1 MTQPFPGPLS
11 PADLDAVQAYY
22 GGTPANSSSAATPPP
37 PPDDPAAYYG
47 PPAPPPPPTVA
58 GPAAP
63 PPPSWWDTVKGDIRS
78 TLQSPQATDMLTPPT
93 TRATQ
98 ILDAGRAAVAAPP
111 PPGPA
116 APASP
121 AAPAAK
127 ASPQGGGT
135 TPAEDKAFHDLVA
148 GMPDPNKP
156 KPTNGP
162 AGPSGPSA
170 IDKATKAL
178 RGTYDEDKAALQ
190 RGANA
195 ETDRAALMAQGSGEL
210 ARQKMDDEAGR
221 QVEAATTAQRFNDY
235 QAETQRQ
242 IDAVRQK
249 TIQPNRAYAD
259 TGSAVTA
266 VIGGVLGGIY
276 QGLNKLQSNPFLDQ
290 MNKTIDRD
298 IAAQETDL
306 ATAKGAIAER
316 KGMLADMRTTY
327 KDEALAKMQARNLYY
342 EGAKEQLAAE
352 AATYDSPAIQARADQ
367 AISAITREQAKMDL
381 EGAMRK
387 AAAQAGA
394 AAAAEHQ
401 RQTDF
406 NNRIAL
412 QKVQNE
418 TLLAGATA
426 TKDLRDAG
434 GGAAPGDVIGSIP
447 KAQQPEAIKEL
458 AIKEKKDRTNAML
471 DQLQSDAVGRSRV
484 NPLNAVPGTDA
495 GDRDNRIDVM
505 NSQIVSLIR
514 GQGDS
519 DAKSEERLKKLQIK
533 YTDNDAQI
541 QFKLDQLREKVA
553 GNNPTPILD
562 RYSPK
567 APPKAAEF
575 NLDGSPK

>member
-11 PADLDAVQAYY
+11 PADLEAAQNYY
-22 GGTPANSSSAATPPP
+22 GGAGISSSAVAPPP
-37 PPDDPAAYYG
+37 PPGDPAAYYG
-47 PPAPPPPPTVA
+47 PPAAPPPPSVA
-58 GPAAP
+58 PPAAQ
-63 PPPSWWDTVKGDIRS
+63 PPPSWWDKTKADIRE
-78 TLQSPQATDMLTPPT
+78 TLNSPQATDMLTAPT

-98 ILDAGRAAVAAPP
+98 ILDQGRAAFSTPP
-111 PPGPA
+111 A
-116 APASP
+116 
-121 AAPAAK
+121 AAPAAATPSAPTPK
-127 ASPQGGGT
+127 TSGGNGGGT
-135 TPAEDKAFHDLVA
+135 TPAEDRAFRELVA
-148 GMPDPNKP
+148 GMPDPNKS
-156 KPTNGP
+156 KPAGP
-162 AGPSGPSA
+162 SGPSGPSA
-170 IDKATKAL
+170 IDKANRAL
-178 RGTYDEDKAALQ
+178 RGTFDEDKAALQ

-195 ETDRAALMAQGSGEL
+195 ETDRSTLLAHGSGEL
-210 ARQKMDDEAGR
+210 ARQKMDDEATR
-221 QVEAATTAQRFNDY
+221 QVEASTAAQHFSNY
-235 QAETQRQ
+235 QEETQRQ

-327 KDEALAKMQARNLYY
+327 KDEALAKLQARNMYY

-367 AISAITREQAKMDL
+367 AINAITREQAKMDL
-381 EGAMRK
+381 DAAMKK
-387 AAAQAGA
+387 AAAAAGA
-394 AAAAEHQ
+394 AAAAEHR

-406 NNRIAL
+406 NNKIAL

-418 TLLAGATA
+418 TLLAGASA
-426 TKDLRDAG
+426 AKDLRDAG
-434 GGAAPGDVIGSIP
+434 GGTAPGDVIGSIP
-447 KAQQPEAIKEL
+447 KVQQPEAIKEL
-458 AIKEKKDRTNAML
+458 AVKEKKDRTNTML
-471 DQLQSDAVGRSRV
+471 DGLQSDALGRSMA
-484 NPLNAVPGTDA
+484 NPLNSVPGTDA
-495 GDRDNRIDVM
+495 GDRNNRIDVV

-519 DAKSEERLKKLQIK
+519 DAKSEERLKKLQID
-533 YTDNDAQI
+533 YTDNDAAI
-541 QFKLDQLREKVA
+541 QFKIDQLREKVA

-575 NLDGSPK
+575 NLDGSPKK

>member
-11 PADLDAVQAYY
+11 PADLEAAQAYY
-22 GGTPANSSSAATPPP
+22 GGAGISSSAAAPPLP
-37 PPDDPAAYYG
+37 PGDPAAYYG
-47 PPAPPPPPTVA
+47 PPPPPSVA
-58 GPAAP
+58 APAAP
-63 PPPSWWDTVKGDIRS
+63 APPSWWDKTKADIREAGN
-78 TLQSPQATDMLTPPT
+78 SPEARNILTPWAT
-93 TRATQ
+93 SATQ
-98 ILDAGRAAVAAPP
+98 SLDQIRAASTAP
-111 PPGPA
+111 PA

-127 ASPQGGGT
+127 NAAPQGGGGT
-135 TPAEDKAFHDLVA
+135 TPAEDRAFRDLVA

-156 KPTNGP
+156 KAAPGAGP
-162 AGPSGPSA
+162 SGPSGPSA

-178 RGTYDEDKAALQ
+178 RGTFDEDKAAIQ

-221 QVEAATTAQRFNDY
+221 QVEASTAAQHFADY

-290 MNKTIDRD
+290 MNKTMDRD
-298 IAAQETDL
+298 IAAQEADL

-327 KDEALAKMQARNLYY
+327 KDEALAKLQARNLYY

-367 AISAITREQAKMDL
+367 AISAISREQAKLDIDA
-381 EGAMRK
+381 AMKK
-387 AAAQAGA
+387 ASAAAGA
-394 AAAAEHQ
+394 AAAAEHR

-418 TLLAGATA
+418 TLTAGASA
-426 TKDLRDAG
+426 AKDLRDAG
-434 GGAAPGDVIGSIP
+434 GGTAPGDTIGAVP
-447 KAQQPEAIKEL
+447 KAQVPAAIAEL
-458 AIKEKKDRTNAML
+458 AVKEKKDRTNTML
-471 DQLQSDAVGRSRV
+471 DTLQSDATNRSRV
-484 NPLNAVPGTDA
+484 NPLNAIPGTDA
-495 GDRDNRIDVM
+495 GDRDNRIDVL

-519 DAKSEERLKKLQIK
+519 DAKSEERLKKLQIN

-541 QFKLDQLREKVA
+541 QFKIDQLREKVA

-575 NLDGSPK
+575 NLDGSPKK